1 MKGFVGSLIMILVT
15 IAIIVIIF
23 LIWEKSASKS
33 LQNVNGLNLGNRLIP
48 ENSQNKEAAPSIQGQ
63 LNDLRTDLKS
73 IQDKKDKEI
82 MDELDR

>member
-15 IAIIVIIF
+15 VAIIVIIF
-23 LIWEKSASKS
+23 LMWEKSASKS
-33 LQNVNGLNLGNRLIP
+33 LEQVNGLNLGNQLNP
-48 ENSQNKEAAPSIQGQ
+48 ENSQNQNSAPSIQGQ
-63 LNDLRTDLKS
+63 LNELRSDLKG